1 MTQGLITSAQ
11 NERLDGAGKI
21 TRCEK
26 VKQTRIQ
33 RADNARTEKTASG
46 PDAFDTRDSQ
56 SCSSVSTD
64 CQTCRPTSSYD
75 PQRRRCS
82 RFYCHTHMHTHTHVH
97 THRRTAQ
104 PSRKNRLFS

>member
-33 RADNARTEKTASG
+33 RADNARAEKTASG

-56 SCSSVSTD
+56 SCSSVSRLSNL
-64 CQTCRPTSSYD
+64 QAHQQLRPTKE
-75 PQRRRCS
+75 
-82 RFYCHTHMHTHTHVH
+82 
-97 THRRTAQ
+97 A
-104 PSRKNRLFS
+104 LL